1 MGKSRKQLN
10 QVMKTALIYEYD
22 IGNIFILKNLNWN
35 QIINRCWQTIDFI
48 FFLKG
53 IHNESI
59 SKFTST
65 NYGCLS
71 SKYKYVI
78 PSVPEFFNVLVE
90 TFFLLTWGQLIMQIQ
105 YHLGSYNKLKEW

>member
-1 MGKSRKQLN
+1 MLTNYRFY
-10 QVMKTALIYEYD
+10 I
-22 IGNIFILKNLNWN
+22 
-35 QIINRCWQTIDFI
+35 
-48 FFLKG
+48 FLKR
-53 IHNESI
+53 HSQAI

>member
-1 MGKSRKQLN
+1 MLTNYRFY
-10 QVMKTALIYEYD
+10 I
-22 IGNIFILKNLNWN
+22 
-35 QIINRCWQTIDFI
+35 
-48 FFLKG
+48 FLKR
-53 IHNESI
+53 HSQSI

-90 TFFLLTWGQLIMQIQ
+90 TFFFAHMRPTNNAN
-105 YHLGSYNKLKEW
+105 SVPFRKL